1 MNNYMRNKK
10 TLLFFLF
17 TLILVFAGTIFVK
30 VYGQGENTRDLNYR
44 LQQLGIPVV
53 AVKTVQQQPYRI
65 EITLQSKS
73 ADENIHVDDSW
84 NLVMTRRQATQAKRI
99 GIHLDQY
106 TIHLIDQNGKTILKD
121 TSAVYASDINQT
133 TDRKYTEMD
142 LETTISLIDQRL
154 NFGNLIKDYQDVFSN
169 AEINGGGRTL
179 ILEVTGQDLAAVNQD
194 LPTFLN
200 SLSKLFEENQKL
212 DLGLAIC
219 HLRVKDKNGT
229 ILLDFVR
236 DLETGISQW
245 TMVPGVYDE
254 WFPKPEP
261 AGVITTPA
269 AGTPGYPP
277 PVDTL
282 PLDSTEEAYPN
293 P

>member
-1 MNNYMRNKK
+1 MRNKK

-30 VYGQGENTRDLNYR
+30 VYGQGENTRDLEYR

-73 ADENIHVDDSW
+73 ADENIHVDDIW

-121 TSAVYASDINQT
+121 TSAVYASDLNQT
-133 TDRKYTEMD
+133 TNRKYPETD

-169 AEINGGGRTL
+169 SEINGGGRTL
-179 ILEVTGQDLAAVNQD
+179 ILEVTGQDLEAVNQD
-194 LPTFLN
+194 LPGFLH
-200 SLSKLFEENQKL
+200 SLFKLFEENQEL

-245 TMVPGVYDE
+245 TMQPGVYDE

-269 AGTPGYPP
+269 VGTPGYPP

-282 PLDSTEEAYPN
+282 TLDPTEEAYPN